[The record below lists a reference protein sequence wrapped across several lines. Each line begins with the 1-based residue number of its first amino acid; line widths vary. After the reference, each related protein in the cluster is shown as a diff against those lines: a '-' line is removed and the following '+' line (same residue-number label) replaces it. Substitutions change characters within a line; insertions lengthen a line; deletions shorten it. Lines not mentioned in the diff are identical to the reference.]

1 MRTSSA
7 THDYAFTKGRLF
19 IYVMALT
26 FLSVHDSWA
35 FSIIQ
40 YKNSYRIDVQS
51 KSTTASFST
60 STEFDLD
67 VETEAKLDTEQI
79 HVKCD
84 IGNNVDN
91 RKPVENCKLEPL
103 QLKNGT
109 KLAKYAYRQGL
120 PPPLTRELRN
130 LMTNEDEMYDYSGI
144 QRSGND
150 KSNSIYEMFRVLL
163 TMQSLEPGET
173 LKVTDDSNGNQ
184 WNIQRPRSHWANNM
198 HWIAPAN
205 EVALNAYHDALR
217 RGGFDQVLEELGTT
231 FNLKNLGIHHM
242 FFVGVSNASTSYTH
256 IDFDDTDGKG
266 FTMLIPLRLPST
278 HGDDCEL
285 GFQNDDRSWYAWYKY
300 KEHEAAL
307 VGDGVYHV
315 TADCDYS
322 DNDEFR
328 ICANI
333 YVCDKSHPINEATN
347 SKGVYSDGDIQ

>member
-1 MRTSSA
+1 MKTMTMRTASA
-7 THDYAFTKGRLF
+7 TYNYYAFTRGRVFLC
-19 IYVMALT
+19 IMALNL
-26 FLSVHDSWA
+26 LSMHHTLA

-40 YKNSYRIDVQS
+40 CNNSNRINL
-51 KSTTASFST
+51 KSRSAPATVST
-60 STEFDLD
+60 STSFNLD
-67 VETEAKLDTEQI
+67 VEKEAKVDAGQI
-79 HVKCD
+79 IGKHD

-91 RKPVENCKLEPL
+91 RKPVEKCNLEPL
-103 QLKNGT
+103 KLKDGSRI
-109 KLAKYAYRQGL
+109 AKFAYRQGL
-120 PPPLTRELRN
+120 PPSLTRELRN
-130 LMTNEDEMYDYSGI
+130 LMANEYD
-144 QRSGND
+144 N
-150 KSNSIYEMFRVLL
+150 SNSVNEMFRILL
-163 TMQSLEPGET
+163 TIQSLEPGET
-173 LKVTDDSNGNQ
+173 LKATDDSNGNQ

-205 EVALNAYHDALR
+205 EIALNAYNDALT
-217 RGGFDQVLEELGTT
+217 RGGFDQVLEELGKT
-231 FNLKNLGIHHM
+231 FNLTNLGIHHM

-266 FTMLIPLRLPST
+266 FTMLIPLRLPSID
-278 HGDDCEL
+278 GVDCEL

-333 YVCDKSHPINEATN
+333 YVCDKSHPINKATN
-347 SKGVYSDGDIQ
+347 EKGVYSDGDIQ